1 MFEPQLALHMYK
13 EEAKKKNT
21 LGADSYMVF
30 PKYDGWYGSILLI
43 PNETSQHVILTRQ
56 GRNIPSVQWLAEK
69 IDDLNQDCRYHGRLI
84 FEILVEGVTEFS
96 ELNGLLNRSK
106 GDCAEL
112 RAYVRVHD
120 FIPYSFPDTNA
131 INRYRL
137 VEEIVTKFNDPKVKL
152 APLMLMSSNP
162 RRWMECAKHVWSKGG
177 EGVILK
183 RALAPYSEG
192 KRNADILKIK
202 LEDTFD
208 LLVVNVSVGQGK
220 YSHTTGALLC
230 VSKDGTVH
238 NISGMSDAARDNWW
252 HNKQEIIGKVVEVRA
267 MCKLSN
273 GSLREPRFKAVRH
286 DKSEA
291 DID

>member
-1 MFEPQLALHMYK
+1 MFEPQLALHLYK

-30 PKYDGWYGSILLI
+30 TKYDGWYGSMLLL
-43 PNETSQHVILTRQ
+43 PNDTSQHIMLTRA
-56 GRNIPSVQWLAEK
+56 GRHIPSMQWLAER
-69 IDDLNQDCRYHGRLI
+69 IDDLNQDHRYHGRLI

-112 RAYVRVHD
+112 RAYLRVHD
-120 FIPYSFPDTNA
+120 FLPHNCQNMNA
-131 INRYRL
+131 INRYKL
-137 VEEIVTKFNDPKVKL
+137 AEEIVNKFNDTKVKL
-152 APLMLMSSNP
+152 APMMLMSSNP
-162 RRWMECAKHVWSKGG
+162 QRWMECAEHVWSKGG

-183 RALAPYSEG
+183 RSLAPYSEG

-208 LLVVNVSVGQGK
+208 LLVVGVVGGQGK
-220 YSHTTGALLC
+220 YQGTLGALVC
-230 VSKDGTVH
+230 VSSDGVVH
-238 NISGMSDAARDNWW
+238 NVSGMSDALRNEWW
-252 HNKQEIIGKVVEVRA
+252 GHTPSIVGKVVEVRA
-267 MCKLSN
+267 MCKLPN
-273 GSLREPRFKAVRH
+273 GSLREPRFKAIRH
-286 DKSEA
+286 DKTAA